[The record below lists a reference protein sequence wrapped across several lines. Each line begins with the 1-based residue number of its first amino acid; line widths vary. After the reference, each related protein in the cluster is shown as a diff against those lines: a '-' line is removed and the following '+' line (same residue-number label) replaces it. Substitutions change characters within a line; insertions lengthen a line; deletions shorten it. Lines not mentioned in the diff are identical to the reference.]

1 MAQDGSRDGLRQAA
15 VIGAVV
21 GGILSGTSEEY
32 GDAEESLSRVLP
44 ADWAFAIWA
53 PIFAGWLA
61 YAAHQARPS
70 RRADPLLRRTGWPV
84 AVTTGVA
91 GTWVRLQRRPLL
103 QLPVIAGTT
112 AAAVTAYARA
122 VPASDEQARSP
133 VDRWVVREPVGL
145 TAGWLTLAAVAATTE
160 VLLAIGCRDLWPGER
175 VWGVGMLAA
184 AGAIATTV
192 TLRLPISA
200 GYPAAV
206 TWGLVATSAR
216 ELPRRPAS
224 GIAAATAAVTA
235 LTAARRTAG
244 AAPEVR
250 GRPAPTWDYLR
261 GITGNVNALHASAQ
275 SPVQCCGP
283 MSAVVEDERVARD
296 CRGLGRA

>member
-1 MAQDGSRDGLRQAA
+1 MS
-15 VIGAVV
+15 
-21 GGILSGTSEEY
+21 T
-32 GDAEESLSRVLP
+32 GDAEESLSRMLP

-160 VLLAIGCRDLWPGER
+160 VLLAVGCRDLWPGQR
-175 VWGVGMLAA
+175 VWGVG
-184 AGAIATTV
+184 
-192 TLRLPISA
+192 S
-200 GYPAAV
+200 
-206 TWGLVATSAR
+206 S
-216 ELPRRPAS
+216 RRPARS
-224 GIAAATAAVTA
+224 RRPSPSVCPSQPGTPRRSRGGSWRRRRASCHDGPRAAS
-235 LTAARRTAG
+235 
-244 AAPEVR
+244 
-250 GRPAPTWDYLR
+250 RPPPRL
-261 GITGNVNALHASAQ
+261 
-275 SPVQCCGP
+275 
-283 MSAVVEDERVARD
+283 
-296 CRGLGRA
+296 